1 MESSQKIAT
10 FADISGEI
18 NNGKTTYIC
27 PIGMDCALLSHIYNS
42 YA

>member
-18 NNGKTTYIC
+18 NNGKTAYIR
-27 PIGMDCALLSHIYNS
+27 PIGHGLCTFIAYN
-42 YA
+42 